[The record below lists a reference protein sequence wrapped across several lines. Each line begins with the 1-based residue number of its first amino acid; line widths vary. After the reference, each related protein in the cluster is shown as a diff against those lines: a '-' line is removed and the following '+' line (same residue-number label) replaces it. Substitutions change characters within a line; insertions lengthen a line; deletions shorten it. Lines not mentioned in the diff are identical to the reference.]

1 MVPPTHMTAGIKLTL
16 ELSRE
21 NWESVVRVLE
31 DASVSTADDVE
42 QVRLKRAFDLIDGA
56 LNEFLEKHLLDSPI
70 EVHSKIPIQ
79 LKIVKGDWQ

>member
-1 MVPPTHMTAGIKLTL
+1 MTADIKLTL

-21 NWESVVRVLE
+21 NWMSVVRVLE

-56 LNEFLEKHLLDSPI
+56 LNGFLEKHLLDSPI
-70 EVHSKIPIQ
+70 EVYSKIPIQ
-79 LKIVKGDWQ
+79 FKIVKGDWQ